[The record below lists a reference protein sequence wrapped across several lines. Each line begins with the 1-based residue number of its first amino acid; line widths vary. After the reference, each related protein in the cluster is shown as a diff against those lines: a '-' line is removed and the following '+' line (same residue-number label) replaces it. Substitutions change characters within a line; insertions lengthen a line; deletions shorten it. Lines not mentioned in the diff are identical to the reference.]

1 MNLKEIRQNSELPL
15 SLPSWHQSAITIQL
29 STPPSSNI
37 ITSLKHNDNVM
48 LGAKNSLDFFP
59 NQLRLLTTRR
69 ISISTEAD
77 LRHHFLTITPCAH
90 CASTL
95 VRYSLR
101 DIAGHGCR
109 RSTSIVGRVTIALS
123 NLGSG

>member
-15 SLPSWHQSAITIQL
+15 SLPSWHQGAITIQL

-69 ISISTEAD
+69 ISISTEAEI
-77 LRHHFLTITPCAH
+77 RHDCLTIAPCAH

-95 VRYSLR
+95 VRYSLQH
-101 DIAGHGCR
+101 IAGHR
-109 RSTSIVGRVTIALS
+109 SRTSTSIVAQ
-123 NLGSG
+123 